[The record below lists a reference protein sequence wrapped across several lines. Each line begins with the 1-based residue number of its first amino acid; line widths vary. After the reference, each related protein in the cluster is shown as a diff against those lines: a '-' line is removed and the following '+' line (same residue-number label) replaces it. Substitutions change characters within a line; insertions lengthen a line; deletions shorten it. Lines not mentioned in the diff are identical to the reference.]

1 MMPCN
6 EASQKKFQR
15 HISETLIEVGILF
28 MSMPQFV
35 EEKVHVIENNL
46 LGWSRAKSR
55 QLPEWV

>member
-15 HISETLIEVGILF
+15 YINETQIEVGILF

-35 EEKVHVIENNL
+35 EEKDHVI
-46 LGWSRAKSR
+46 
-55 QLPEWV
+55 